1 MENNGGSNILPELA
15 VEELGVGP
23 SLAPPVQAASQS
35 LRPAGVGQPES
46 HGGLRANR
54 ANNRYPNNLYTKKDW
69 SVPTQVAR
77 PLGYGCADRSAGPC
91 IPQPIPQQARL
102 VNNVTPVLVD
112 NILNPQGIW
121 VPAKNI
127 NGLEKVPTPKKQLKD
142 WSVPKEQAVPSR
154 VSGRARAPPTF
165 YQAGTNGK

>member
-1 MENNGGSNILPELA
+1 MYKYVAPVVMGTA
-15 VEELGVGP
+15 VDQSMDWTRLGWLVGW
-23 SLAPPVQAASQS
+23 
-35 LRPAGVGQPES
+35 
-46 HGGLRANR
+46 HG
-54 ANNRYPNNLYTKKDW
+54 TDE
-69 SVPTQVAR
+69 
-77 PLGYGCADRSAGPC
+77 CADRSAGPC
-91 IPQPIPQQARL
+91 IPQPIPQQDRL

-127 NGLEKVPTPKKQLKD
+127 NGLEKVPTLKKQLKD